1 MLVKVLRSLLHI
13 QKFGEDIVV
22 LTTKKIFI
30 ENMKNS
36 GLL

>member
-1 MLVKVLRSLLHI
+1 MKVLRTLLYI
-13 QKFGEDIVV
+13 LKFGEDIVV
-22 LTTKKIFI
+22 ETTKKKFI